1 MIRVL
6 IAEDHEIVRTGI
18 ARMLED
24 FEGITV
30 IGQVANGEDAV
41 TAARVLEP
49 NIVLMDIRMPGIGGL
64 EATRRIVRI
73 SQEIK
78 VIVLTAL
85 IEAPFPTKLLEAG
98 ASGYLTKGGDFDEMA
113 KAIRLVHDG
122 KRYIKPEIAQQ
133 LAIQALDRE
142 PASPF
147 EILSQ
152 REMQITLMIVHCEK
166 VQIISDK
173 LYLSPKTVNSYR
185 YRIFEKLAITS
196 DVELTHL
203 AIRYGLVEN
212 DKVVIK

>member
-6 IAEDHEIVRTGI
+6 IAEDHEIVRAGI

-24 FEGITV
+24 IDGVTV
-30 IGQVANGEDAV
+30 IGQVASGEDAV

-49 NIVLMDIRMPGIGGL
+49 NIVLMDVRMPGIGGL

-73 SQEIK
+73 SPLIR
-78 VIVLTAL
+78 VIALSAL
-85 IEAPFPTKLLEAG
+85 IQAPFPSKLLEAG
-98 ASGYLTKGGDFDEMA
+98 ACGYLTKGSSLEEME
-113 KAIRLVHDG
+113 KAIRMVNEG
-122 KRYIKPEIAQQ
+122 KRYINPEIAQQ
-133 LAIQALDRE
+133 LAISALDRE

-147 EILSQ
+147 DCLSH
-152 REMQITLMIVHCEK
+152 REMQITLMLVHCER
-166 VQIISDK
+166 VQAISDK

-203 AIRYGLVEN
+203 AIRHGLVEN
-212 DKVVIK
+212 DKVKIK